1 MYVTFEPE
9 GGRRLSY
16 QLRGSGP
23 LVVCIPGG
31 PGMDPEAYFAGLEL
45 PGRQLLVFA
54 PRGTGESS
62 VPPAPGGYVMA
73 GYADDVEALREHLG
87 QHKLTLYL
95 DRLCAAPVNW
105 AAATSSWP
113 APATS
118 RGGGTRRVPGGGHR
132 VPGRQRC
139 LWLVH

>member
-1 MYVTFEPE
+1 
-9 GGRRLSY
+9 
-16 QLRGSGP
+16 
-23 LVVCIPGG
+23 
-31 PGMDPEAYFAGLEL
+31 MDPEAYFAGLEL

-105 AAATSSWP
+105 AAATSSRHRP
-113 APATS
+113 LPEVEAPAEFRAAVTAFPAGS
-118 RGGGTRRVPGGGHR
+118 AASG
-132 VPGRQRC
+132 
-139 LWLVH
+139 